1 MRHIL
6 HRMTL
11 FVCHRTPSMKL
22 DSNLEVSILLNRALP
37 LCLGRGNN
45 RIQNKIGVEESEAIY
60 TMAERYEL
68 QSQSGK
74 GKMPTVDRTPTG
86 IPGLDEI
93 LSGGFPRGRVI
104 LLVGGPGT
112 GKTILTSQFLM
123 NGIKIYG
130 ENGAFVSLDETKAHY
145 YREMALF
152 GWKFEELEKGKKFA
166 FINASPLR
174 HMPGE
179 VKIGR
184 QSIGRKDFSILS
196 LIEGI
201 KTHTELINAKRVVVD
216 PVTSLIFQYPEMV
229 ERRTAILD
237 LVDALVKTGA
247 TCLMTT
253 ELRAMGP
260 TVERAI
266 QLEEYL
272 AHGVVIMSNA
282 KVGKTYNRVLQVEKM
297 RETPIDMQPRP
308 YKISGNGIEVFPK
321 ETIFVD

>member
-1 MRHIL
+1 
-6 HRMTL
+6 
-11 FVCHRTPSMKL
+11 
-22 DSNLEVSILLNRALP
+22 
-37 LCLGRGNN
+37 
-45 RIQNKIGVEESEAIY
+45 
-60 TMAERYEL
+60 MAERYEL

-196 LIEGI
+196 LIEGNQDSHRTDQCKKSRCRPCHFANI
-201 KTHTELINAKRVVVD
+201 
-216 PVTSLIFQYPEMV
+216 PV
-229 ERRTAILD
+229 
-237 LVDALVKTGA
+237 
-247 TCLMTT
+247 
-253 ELRAMGP
+253 
-260 TVERAI
+260 
-266 QLEEYL
+266 
-272 AHGVVIMSNA
+272 
-282 KVGKTYNRVLQVEKM
+282 
-297 RETPIDMQPRP
+297 PRD
-308 YKISGNGIEVFPK
+308 G
-321 ETIFVD
+321 

>member
-1 MRHIL
+1 
-6 HRMTL
+6 
-11 FVCHRTPSMKL
+11 
-22 DSNLEVSILLNRALP
+22 
-37 LCLGRGNN
+37 
-45 RIQNKIGVEESEAIY
+45 
-60 TMAERYEL
+60 
-68 QSQSGK
+68 
-74 GKMPTVDRTPTG
+74 
-86 IPGLDEI
+86 
-93 LSGGFPRGRVI
+93 
-104 LLVGGPGT
+104 
-112 GKTILTSQFLM
+112 
-123 NGIKIYG
+123 
-130 ENGAFVSLDETKAHY
+130 
-145 YREMALF
+145 
-152 GWKFEELEKGKKFA
+152 
-166 FINASPLR
+166 
-174 HMPGE
+174 
-179 VKIGR
+179 
-184 QSIGRKDFSILS
+184 
-196 LIEGI
+196 
-201 KTHTELINAKRVVVD
+201 VVD

-308 YKISGNGIEVFPK
+308 YKISANGIEVFPK

>member
-1 MRHIL
+1 MF
-6 HRMTL
+6 HRD
-11 FVCHRTPSMKL
+11 CHRTPSMKL
-22 DSNLEVSILLNRALP
+22 DSNLEFSILLNRAL
-37 LCLGRGNN
+37 LVQTSGGNN
-45 RIQNKIGVEESEAIY
+45 RIQNKIRVEESEAIY

-93 LSGGFPRGRVI
+93 L
-104 LLVGGPGT
+104 
-112 GKTILTSQFLM
+112 
-123 NGIKIYG
+123 
-130 ENGAFVSLDETKAHY
+130 NGAFVSLDETKAHY

-308 YKISGNGIEVFPK
+308 YKISANGIEVFPK
-321 ETIFVD
+321 ETILVD

>member
-1 MRHIL
+1 MSIIDLPCDRAHGTIDE
-6 HRMTL
+6 
-11 FVCHRTPSMKL
+11 
-22 DSNLEVSILLNRALP
+22 DSRGASLLNRTL
-37 LCLGRGNN
+37 LTTRVTGNN
-45 RIQNKIGVEESEAIY
+45 RIQNDSGEEESEAIY
-60 TMAERYEL
+60 TMAERYDL

-74 GKMPTVDRTPTG
+74 SKMPMVDRTPTG

-123 NGIKIYG
+123 NGIKTYG
-130 ENGAFVSLDETKAHY
+130 ENGAFVSLDESKSHY

-184 QSIGRKDFSILS
+184 QAIGRKDFSILS

-216 PVTSLIFQYPEMV
+216 PVTSLIFQYPEMT
-229 ERRTAILD
+229 ERRTAVLD
-237 LVDALVKTGA
+237 LVDALVKTGS

-272 AHGVVIMSNA
+272 AHGVVILSNA

-308 YKISGNGIEVFPK
+308 YKISSSGIEVFPK

>member
-1 MRHIL
+1 
-6 HRMTL
+6 
-11 FVCHRTPSMKL
+11 MKL
-22 DSNLEVSILLNRALP
+22 DGNLEVSILLNRALP
-37 LCLGRGNN
+37 SRLGGGNN
-45 RIQNKIGVEESEAIY
+45 RIQNKIRVEESEAIY

-112 GKTILTSQFLM
+112 GKTILTSQFLL

-130 ENGAFVSLDETKAHY
+130 EN
-145 YREMALF
+145 
-152 GWKFEELEKGKKFA
+152 
-166 FINASPLR
+166 
-174 HMPGE
+174 
-179 VKIGR
+179 
-184 QSIGRKDFSILS
+184 
-196 LIEGI
+196 
-201 KTHTELINAKRVVVD
+201 
-216 PVTSLIFQYPEMV
+216 
-229 ERRTAILD
+229 
-237 LVDALVKTGA
+237 GA

>member
-1 MRHIL
+1 
-6 HRMTL
+6 MTL
-11 FVCHRTPSMKL
+11 DRTVSFFDAPHVPPDCHRTPSMKL
-22 DSNLEVSILLNRALP
+22 DSNLESPILLNRALP
-37 LCLGRGNN
+37 LRLGGGNN
-45 RIQNKIGVEESEAIY
+45 RIQNNVGVEESEAIY

-152 GWKFEELEKGKKFA
+152 GWKFEELEKG
-166 FINASPLR
+166 
-174 HMPGE
+174 
-179 VKIGR
+179 KIGR

>member
-1 MRHIL
+1 
-6 HRMTL
+6 
-11 FVCHRTPSMKL
+11 
-22 DSNLEVSILLNRALP
+22 
-37 LCLGRGNN
+37 
-45 RIQNKIGVEESEAIY
+45 
-60 TMAERYEL
+60 MAERYEL
-68 QSQSGK
+68 QSQSVK
-74 GKMPTVDRTPTG
+74 SKMPMVDRTPTG

-123 NGIKIYG
+123 NGIKTYG
-130 ENGAFVSLDETKAHY
+130 ENGAFVSLDESKSHY

-184 QSIGRKDFSILS
+184 QAIGRKDFSILS

-216 PVTSLIFQYPEMV
+216 PVTSLIFQYPEMT
-229 ERRTAILD
+229 ERRTAVLD
-237 LVDALVKTGA
+237 LVDALVKTGS

-272 AHGVVIMSNA
+272 AHGVVILSNA

-308 YKISGNGIEVFPK
+308 YKISSSGIEVFPK